1 MCRIFRHA
9 AILLTI
15 NLVIFFFSVDATA
28 AHAQQSGPATTTS
41 VSAPATRLRVTTRLV
56 QVNAVVNDK
65 HGKPITGLTKDDFEL
80 LDNKKHQEIRVFAD
94 ETASPPAANYAPL
107 PADTY
112 SNRI

>member
-56 QVNAVVNDK
+56 QVNAPASQEC
-65 HGKPITGLTKDDFEL
+65 HAPSLPL
-80 LDNKKHQEIRVFAD
+80 LWRQLLQRGF
-94 ETASPPAANYAPL
+94 P
-107 PADTY
+107 
-112 SNRI
+112 R